1 MICKKIFGKIVDQ
14 IEYLWL
20 HNKLEKIDFVVIF
33 LCEIRD
39 IERMW
44 HFEEQ
49 TEFSCHA
56 KRLECKH
63 SVDVTDLGTKKIAL
77 RIATDGDGQSSLPC
91 RRSEVNGEDNI
102 QKIWL
107 KDKCQKGKN
116 KIKTEEVC
124 LRLSWTY

>member
-1 MICKKIFGKIVDQ
+1 MICKKFFGKIVDQ

-63 SVDVTDLGTKKIAL
+63 SVDVTDLSTKKKKIAL
-77 RIATDGDGQSSLPC
+77 RIATDGDGHCQPEFFAVPEV
-91 RRSEVNGEDNI
+91 RSQWRGQHTEDLI
-102 QKIWL
+102 EGQMSERK
-107 KDKCQKGKN
+107 K
-116 KIKTEEVC
+116 
-124 LRLSWTY
+124 